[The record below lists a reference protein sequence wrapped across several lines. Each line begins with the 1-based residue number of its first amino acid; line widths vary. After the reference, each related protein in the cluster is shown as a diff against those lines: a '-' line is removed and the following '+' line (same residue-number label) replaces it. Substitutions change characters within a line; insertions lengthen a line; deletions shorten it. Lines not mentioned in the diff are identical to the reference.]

1 MVTTPAT
8 LVDGVLT
15 NAATMNTHTTAIT
28 ELQTTINAQSVMEL
42 TSTATQ
48 SIPNATWTAVV
59 FSATPTYTNGSGNL
73 TGTTGGITVAVAGR
87 YILEGIAI
95 FVANGT
101 GSRLISINTVAAG
114 IGSTTIQT
122 STIGNAVLPL
132 VQALRQDALAFKPS
146 RYTVMA
152 STDDGYVNVDA
163 SLDAEPR
170 VWAFTVVDVTAAGAP
185 VYVTDDQA
193 DAYAYASDLNGAL
206 QL

>member
-1 MVTTPAT
+1 MATTPAT

-15 NAATMNTHTTAIT
+15 TAATMNTHTTAIT

-48 SIPNATWTAVV
+48 SIPNATWTAVT

-122 STIGNAVLPL
+122 STVGNAG
-132 VQALRQDALAFKPS
+132 
-146 RYTVMA
+146 TA
-152 STDDGYVNVDA
+152 SSMNIANELSV
-163 SLDAEPR
+163 
-170 VWAFTVVDVTAAGAP
+170 AAGATMALY
-185 VYVTDDQA
+185 VYQTSTVA
-193 DAYAYASDLNGAL
+193 LNIGIGSRL
-206 QL
+206 IVRQMTS